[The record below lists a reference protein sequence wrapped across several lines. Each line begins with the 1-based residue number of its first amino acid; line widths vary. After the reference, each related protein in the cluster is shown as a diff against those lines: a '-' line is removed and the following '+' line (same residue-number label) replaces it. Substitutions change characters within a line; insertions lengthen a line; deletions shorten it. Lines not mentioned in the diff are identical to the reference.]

1 MSHERNIKLLN
12 DRRIVYKRDPVD
24 DVPTHQTDKYMFFE
38 QGTYE
43 CYTLFA
49 SKAKITTYKSLKWHL
64 LTLWYLNPD
73 LDQDEFMQIAE
84 IISIKEQGFTSFTIH
99 IDLLRKMVYEVS
111 MLDLDEPPK
120 NKLRKVVFK
129 YGCGLTKEQKL
140 SIVGELIGRSKRIH
154 EDDIYQC
161 MLDLNDLGKK
171 ITITQL
177 ALYLECSTRTIH
189 RNMGEQLKRE
199 KELLNQQFRDD
210 TIIGVRSTADDSEL
224 YAFVEIPY
232 GKTATN
238 VTVYGND
245 ASLAVNVYE
254 SDINAGALTDKTPGA
269 GCVVGDVCD
278 ITDVAYSATNYLAIK
293 VTTVSYTNDIV
304 YGAVVTIT

>member
-1 MSHERNIKLLN
+1 MSHERNIKYLN
-12 DRRIVYKRDPVD
+12 DRRIVYKRDPID
-24 DVPTHQTDKYMFFE
+24 DVPTHQTKQYMFFE

-73 LDQDEFMQIAE
+73 LDQDDFMQIAE
-84 IISIKEQGFTSFTIH
+84 VISIKEQGFTSFTIH

-129 YGCGLTKEQKL
+129 YGCGLTKEEKL

-189 RNMGEQLKRE
+189 RNMSEQLKRE
-199 KELLNQQFRDD
+199 KELLNQQLKYN
-210 TIIGVRSTADDSEL
+210 GHE
-224 YAFVEIPY
+224 EI
-232 GKTATN
+232 
-238 VTVYGND
+238 
-245 ASLAVNVYE
+245 
-254 SDINAGALTDKTPGA
+254 DI
-269 GCVVGDVCD
+269 
-278 ITDVAYSATNYLAIK
+278 
-293 VTTVSYTNDIV
+293 
-304 YGAVVTIT
+304 